1 MGYLSVGLK
10 PDFEILVENQMDKTK
25 SVGSKIKRLRETKM
39 ISVEDFAE
47 RSGLS
52 VEQIN
57 LIENDNQLPSL
68 APLIKMARALGVRL
82 GTFLDDHDH
91 LGPVIS
97 ILISCLLIVFSLVLI
112 CKFLVKIFALL
123 QNNVKMG
130 GEQ

>member
-1 MGYLSVGLK
+1 
-10 PDFEILVENQMDKTK
+10 MDKTK

-82 GTFLDDHDH
+82 GTFL
-91 LGPVIS
+91 
-97 ILISCLLIVFSLVLI
+97 
-112 CKFLVKIFALL
+112 
-123 QNNVKMG
+123 
-130 GEQ
+130 